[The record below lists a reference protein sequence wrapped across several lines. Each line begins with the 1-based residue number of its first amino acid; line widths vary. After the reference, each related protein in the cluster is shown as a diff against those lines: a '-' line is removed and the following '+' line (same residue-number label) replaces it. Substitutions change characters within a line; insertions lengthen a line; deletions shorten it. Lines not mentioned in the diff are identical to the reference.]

1 MTAPRQKGTMRPEKK
16 IRKYGYEYTLVECD
30 RGVYEGPRAFGLTAY
45 ALKSV
50 RKLTKKERDGKE

>member
-1 MTAPRQKGTMRPEKK
+1 MRAEKK

-30 RGVYEGPRAFGLTAY
+30 RGVYEGPRAFGLTGY

-50 RKLTKKERDGKE
+50 RKLTKKERDGEE